1 MQKTQ
6 FSETWQV
13 SELDSGMAEIL
24 EWEGQELKLT
34 VINMLKYLMKKVDN
48 MQEWIGNISRNV
60 PILRNNQKEMSEI

>member
-1 MQKTQ
+1 
-6 FSETWQV
+6 
-13 SELDSGMAEIL
+13 MAEIL

-34 VINMLKYLMKKVDN
+34 VINMLEYLMKKVDN